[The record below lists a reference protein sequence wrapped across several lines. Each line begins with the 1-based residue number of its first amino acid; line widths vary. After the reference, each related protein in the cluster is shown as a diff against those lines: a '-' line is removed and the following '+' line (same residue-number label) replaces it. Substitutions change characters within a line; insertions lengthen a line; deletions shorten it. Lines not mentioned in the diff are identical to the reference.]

1 MVHDMK
7 HGRLLNFH
15 KIIQSWGG
23 NEDKKSGYWIY
34 KKKNLIS
41 CPICMDEIKL
51 ETSTLCGHIFLS
63 GSVFMVW
70 LMHKINVLF
79 VERNLV

>member
-1 MVHDMK
+1 
-7 HGRLLNFH
+7 
-15 KIIQSWGG
+15 
-23 NEDKKSGYWIY
+23 
-34 KKKNLIS
+34 
-41 CPICMDEIKL
+41 MDEIKL
-51 ETSTLCGHIFLS
+51 ETSTLCGHFFFLL